1 MFQFL
6 YKKGSASTLFSLRY
20 LQLKIIAPYRVLC
33 PKAIIKVYMVQVK
46 LNFCLIL
53 ISPQFIHNFLFR
65 LAQEDKGNI
74 IENQPGLKILTG
86 N

>member
-1 MFQFL
+1 M
-6 YKKGSASTLFSLRY
+6 
-20 LQLKIIAPYRVLC
+20 
-33 PKAIIKVYMVQVK
+33 VYMLTVK
-46 LNFCLIL
+46 LNLWLVL
-53 ISPQFIHNFLFR
+53 ISPQFIHNFLFC

>member
-1 MFQFL
+1 M
-6 YKKGSASTLFSLRY
+6 
-20 LQLKIIAPYRVLC
+20 
-33 PKAIIKVYMVQVK
+33 VYMLKVK
-46 LNFCLIL
+46 SNYWLIL